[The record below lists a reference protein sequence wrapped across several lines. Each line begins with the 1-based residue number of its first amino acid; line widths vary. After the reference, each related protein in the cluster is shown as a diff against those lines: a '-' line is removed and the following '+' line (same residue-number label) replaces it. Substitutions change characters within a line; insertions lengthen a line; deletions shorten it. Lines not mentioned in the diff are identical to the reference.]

1 MIVPIVITIT
11 VIVLLSLS
19 LIDLIGGKLTRLP
32 VLMDLSNSL
41 TLGNAPPSKIPL
53 NDCQIAKSQ
62 LQSRSGFG
70 CGCYH
75 GGWSSR

>member
-1 MIVPIVITIT
+1 MSFFQVLIKFTYSNFLFMIVPIVITIT

-41 TLGNAPPSKIPL
+41 TLGNAPPVK
-53 NDCQIAKSQ
+53 DTTE
-62 LQSRSGFG
+62 
-70 CGCYH
+70 
-75 GGWSSR
+75 

>member
-32 VLMDLSNSL
+32 VLMDLSNSN
-41 TLGNAPPSKIPL
+41 TKCPPVK
-53 NDCQIAKSQ
+53 DTTE
-62 LQSRSGFG
+62 
-70 CGCYH
+70 
-75 GGWSSR
+75 